1 MTLDSG
7 ICLTGI
13 VIEAAV
19 MALLVYRRAWR
30 KLPFFFVYCIW
41 AMLSDG
47 AAFAISMISPAG
59 YSIQFYLTESAIDFA
74 LQLCVLVELAWSVLL
89 PLRGRLSRKALW
101 VVVGL
106 VIAGGAAIWP
116 FADIAGISLPGK
128 AWHLMVQLQQTVSIL
143 RILFFLVL
151 AGCSQLLSL
160 GWRDRELQVATGFGF
175 YSLVSLAV
183 ATMNTHQTSGIQF
196 SRLTRF
202 VAASFLLSLIYW
214 VVSFARKEAERR
226 EFTPRMQSALLALA
240 GSARITSQAVTDLA
254 LGKRGQ
260 PDEC

>member
-1 MTLDSG
+1 MTLESS

-13 VIEAAV
+13 VIESAV
-19 MALLVYRRAWR
+19 IALLVYRRAWR
-30 KLPFFFVYCIW
+30 KLPFFFGYCIW
-41 AMLSDG
+41 ALLSDS
-47 AAFAISMISPAG
+47 AAFAITVISPAG
-59 YSIQFYLTESAIDFA
+59 YSIQFYLTESIIDFA

-89 PLRGRLSRKALW
+89 PLRSRLSHKALW

-106 VIAGGAAIWP
+106 VLLAGAAIWP

-183 ATMNTHQTSGIQF
+183 ATINAHQTSGTQF

-202 VAASFLLSLIYW
+202 VAVSFLLSLIYW

-240 GSARITSQAVTDLA
+240 GSAHITSEAVTDLA
-254 LGKRGQ
+254 LGKSGQ
-260 PDEC
+260 PGGY